1 MTDLMEPKPLSV
13 MPWFVLPVMGL
24 IGEVV
29 FVAGL
34 VLAYRLENPTLFNVA
49 LGAAIGQ
56 AQMVVSYFF
65 GSSQGS
71 KVKDD
76 AMVASAI
83 KKEETTSAMAAA
95 LATSAPAPVT
105 TTTTIDP
112 GPPPKA
118 TTTTTPTDKGNP
130 P

>member
-1 MTDLMEPKPLSV
+1 MPDIPEPKLPSV

-24 IGEVV
+24 IGEAV

-34 VLAYRLENPTLFNVA
+34 VLSYRLENSTLFNVA

-95 LATSAPAPVT
+95 LATSAPAPTV

-112 GPPPKA
+112 GPPPSA
-118 TTTTTPTDKGNP
+118 TTTTTPTEPRGP
-130 P
+130 